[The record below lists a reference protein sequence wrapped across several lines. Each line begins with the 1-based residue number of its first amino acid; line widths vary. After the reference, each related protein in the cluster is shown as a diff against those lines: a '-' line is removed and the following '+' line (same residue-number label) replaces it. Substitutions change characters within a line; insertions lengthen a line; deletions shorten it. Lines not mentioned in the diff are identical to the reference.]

1 MTFPTHTMNDTRTLR
16 QPVVVDFASTAFA
29 RIKPVAV
36 TAVELG
42 GDFWGRRF
50 ATNLEQTLPSQWDLL
65 ESTGRLNNFRRVFG
79 EYDGPFEGLFFND
92 SDLYKWLE
100 AASWLVARAPNALL
114 EQRID
119 EGITLIERAQGA
131 DGYIDSYFC
140 LEREGERW
148 SNLRDLHEMYVGG
161 HLIQAAVANHRGTGQ
176 TRLLNVAIRFADM
189 LCGHFGPAA
198 EGKIEAVD
206 GHEEIE
212 MALIELARETGQ
224 TRYLELARFFI
235 RARGHGLLKGGRFG
249 DAYFQDDV
257 PFDQMENLAGHAV
270 RALYMACGI
279 TDFYLETG
287 EANLLPRLET
297 LWDRMTAQRM
307 YITGGVGS
315 RHDGE
320 AIGADFELPNAQAY
334 TETCAAIGS
343 MMWCHRLLAA
353 TGNAR
358 YADLFEWT
366 LYNGMLPGWSL
377 DGRAYYYVNP
387 LEDDGGHRRQPWY
400 YCACCPP
407 NVARTLASLPGYVY
421 GTDADAIYVH
431 LYMESDAQVPLGER
445 TVGLRQRTRYPWEGA
460 IEITVDGEGEF
471 ALKLRIPGW
480 VDGAASLTTPA
491 GEEGHEAGS
500 NSANAGQGK
509 APSLKLA
516 VNGVVVQAQADS
528 QGYVEIR
535 RTWQG
540 GDQVTLDLPM
550 TVRVW
555 QSHPKVAENR
565 GRIALSRG
573 PLLYCVE
580 RADMPGVDLD
590 ELYVD
595 PTQIEADWK
604 PEHLGG
610 VVVLKAAAQ
619 RRPIGSGWSGA
630 LYRPAEQDG
639 SSRPAEPATVV
650 AIPYFAWHNR
660 ESGPMKV
667 WLNYRGE

>member
-1 MTFPTHTMNDTRTLR
+1 MNDTRTLR
-16 QPVVVDFASTAFA
+16 QPVVVDFASTSFA

-36 TAVELG
+36 TAVELR

-100 AASWLVARAPNALL
+100 AASWLVARGPNALL

-119 EGITLIERAQGA
+119 EGITLIERAQGE

-140 LEREGERW
+140 LERAGERW
-148 SNLRDLHEMYVGG
+148 TNLRDLHEMYVGG

-189 LCGHFGPAA
+189 LCNRFGPAS
-198 EGKIEAVD
+198 EGKVEAVD

-224 TRYLELARFFI
+224 ARYLELARFFI
-235 RARGHGLLKGGRFG
+235 RARGHGLLEGGRFG

-279 TDFYLETG
+279 TDLYLETG
-287 EANLLPRLET
+287 EANLLPRLES
-297 LWDRMTAQRM
+297 LWERMTAQRM

-320 AIGADFELPNAQAY
+320 AIGADYELPNAQAY

-377 DGRAYYYVNP
+377 DGLGYYYVNP
-387 LEDDGGHRRQPWY
+387 LEDDGGHRRKPWY

-421 GTDADAIYVH
+421 GTDANSIYVH
-431 LYMESDAQVPLGER
+431 LYVESDAQVPLGDR
-445 TVGLRQRTRYPWEGA
+445 TVGLRQRTLYPWDGA
-460 IEITVDGEGEF
+460 IEITVDGEGAF

-480 VDGAASLTTPA
+480 VDGAANLTKTA
-491 GEEGHEAGS
+491 RDTASQRTAAAHAT
-500 NSANAGQGK
+500 
-509 APSLKLA
+509 APSLTI
-516 VNGVVVQAQADS
+516 NGAPVDVQPDA

-535 RTWQG
+535 RTWRR
-540 GDQVTLDLPM
+540 GDQIALDLPM

-595 PTQIEADWK
+595 PVQIEADWRPK
-604 PEHLGG
+604 ELGG
-610 VVVLKAAAQ
+610 VVMLKAAAH
-619 RRPIGSGWSGA
+619 RRTIGPNWQGA
-630 LYRPAEQDG
+630 LYRPAGPSG
-639 SSRPAEPATVV
+639 SGGSGGAPEPVTMV

>member
-1 MTFPTHTMNDTRTLR
+1 MNDTRTLR

-36 TAVELG
+36 TAVELR

-79 EYDGPFEGLFFND
+79 EYEGPFEGLFFND

-100 AASWLVARAPNALL
+100 AASWLVARGPNALL

-119 EGITLIERAQGA
+119 EGITLIERAQGD

-161 HLIQAAVANHRGTGQ
+161 HLIQAAVANHRGTGK

-189 LCGHFGPAA
+189 LCDRFGPAA
-198 EGKIEAVD
+198 EGKIEAID

-224 TRYLELARFFI
+224 ARYLELARFFI
-235 RARGHGLLKGGRFG
+235 KARGHGLLKGGRFG

-270 RALYMACGI
+270 RALYMACGV
-279 TDFYLETG
+279 TDLYLETG
-287 EANLLPRLET
+287 EASLLPRLET
-297 LWDRMTAQRM
+297 LWERMTAQRM

-320 AIGADFELPNAQAY
+320 AIGADYELPNAQAY

-421 GTDADAIYVH
+421 GTDANAIYVH
-431 LYMESDAQVPLGER
+431 LYVESDAQVPLGQR
-445 TVGLRQRTRYPWEGA
+445 TIGLRQRTRYPWDGA
-460 IEITVDGEGEF
+460 IEITVEGEGEF

-480 VDGAASLTTPA
+480 VDGSAGLTAQAGGAGGHPA
-491 GEEGHEAGS
+491 DARQGAG
-500 NSANAGQGK
+500 ALPA
-509 APSLKLA
+509 LT
-516 VNGVVVQAQADS
+516 VNGAPFEAKPDS
-528 QGYVEIR
+528 LGYVEIR
-535 RTWQG
+535 RIWKS
-540 GDQVTLDLPM
+540 GDQIGLDLPM

-555 QSHPKVAENR
+555 KSHPKVAENR
-565 GRIALSRG
+565 GRVALSRG

-595 PTQIEADWK
+595 PTQIEVDWQAQQ
-604 PEHLGG
+604 LGG
-610 VVVLKAAAQ
+610 VVVLKAAGRKQA
-619 RRPIGSGWSGA
+619 IGSAWSGA
-630 LYRPAEQDG
+630 LYQPFDRNAAAAATAPD
-639 SSRPAEPATVV
+639 PATIV

-667 WLNYRGE
+667 WLNYRDE

>member
-1 MTFPTHTMNDTRTLR
+1 MHTMNDTRTLR
-16 QPVVVDFASTAFA
+16 QPVVVDAASTRYAH
-29 RIKPVAV
+29 IKPVPVNAV
-36 TAVELG
+36 DLR

-50 ATNLEQTLPSQWDLL
+50 ATNSERTLPSQWDLL

-79 EYDGPFEGLFFND
+79 EYDGPHVGLFFND

-100 AASWLVARAPNALL
+100 AASWVVARGPDALL
-114 EQRID
+114 EKRID

-131 DGYIDSYFC
+131 DGYIDSYFS

-148 SNLRDLHEMYVGG
+148 TNLRDLHEMYCAG
-161 HLIQAAVANHRGTGQ
+161 HLIQAAVAHHRATGQ
-176 TRLLNVAIRFADM
+176 RRLLNIAVRVADLLCERF
-189 LCGHFGPAA
+189 GSTS
-198 EGKIEAVD
+198 EGKTEAID

-212 MALIELARETGQ
+212 MALIELARETGHD
-224 TRYLELARFFI
+224 RYLALARFFI
-235 RARGHGLLKGGRFG
+235 KARGHGLLTGGRFG

-257 PFDQMENLAGHAV
+257 PFEKMETLAGHAV
-270 RALYMACGI
+270 RALYMACGV
-279 TDFYLETG
+279 TDLYLETG
-287 EANLLPRLET
+287 EAGLLPRLER
-297 LWDRMTAQRM
+297 LWSRLTAKRM

-320 AIGADFELPNAQAY
+320 AIGADYELPNAQAY

-377 DGRAYYYVNP
+377 NGQAYYYVNP

-400 YCACCPP
+400 HCACCPP
-407 NVARTLASLPGYVY
+407 NVARTVASLPGYVY
-421 GTDADAIYVH
+421 GTDADSIYVQ
-431 LYMESDAQVPLGER
+431 LYMESDVRIDFNGH
-445 TVGLRQRTRYPWEGA
+445 TVKLRQQTRYPWDGVVEFGIGA
-460 IEITVDGEGEF
+460 QAEF
-471 ALKLRIPGW
+471 ALKLRVPGW
-480 VDGAASLTTPA
+480 VDGAGGLIAARGQSAAAAQVNPSVTVTVNAKAVDATPD
-491 GEEGHEAGS
+491 
-500 NSANAGQGK
+500 AN
-509 APSLKLA
+509 
-516 VNGVVVQAQADS
+516 
-528 QGYVEIR
+528 GYIAIR
-535 RTWQG
+535 RAWEH
-540 GDQVTLDLPM
+540 GDSVRLELPM
-550 TVRVW
+550 TTRIW

-573 PLLYCVE
+573 PILYCVE
-580 RADMPGVDLD
+580 RADIPGVDLD

-595 PTQIEADWK
+595 PERIETEWREQQLD
-604 PEHLGG
+604 G
-610 VVVLKAAAQ
+610 VVVLKGTTQ
-619 RRPIGSGWSGA
+619 RREIESDWSNS
-630 LYRPAEQDG
+630 LYRPLNQ
-639 SSRPAEPATVV
+639 ATHATEGAQPGETTFV